1 MKKKPKKQ
9 LIREPQQTRASHKEM
24 SEKAKMTDGVKMEE
38 EGGRLKV
45 VNLEV
50 PQRYEAKDTRHC
62 PTKEGGEGGGGCLV
76 LGTKETIAVLCKL
89 SQFAFYAFEIK
100 VCN

>member
-1 MKKKPKKQ
+1 
-9 LIREPQQTRASHKEM
+9 M

-50 PQRYEAKDTRHC
+50 P
-62 PTKEGGEGGGGCLV
+62 
-76 LGTKETIAVLCKL
+76 
-89 SQFAFYAFEIK
+89 
-100 VCN
+100 